1 MPRRRAFFL
10 IGRFTAAAGHV
21 EHRDFASELPG
32 GNPMKRPALLCTGEK
47 NKQGRDH
54 QHQRTD
60 DQQQYF
66 GSAPP
71 FGGLRRRLIRLIVTH
86 ARSTI
91 ETYSYHELV
100 RRHRQDQRQDDT
112 SRNSP
117 ASSRLNSRH
126 HAHQCPVRNVLVIT
140 AGHLC
145 QGPVHRLLG
154 GLCGD
159 LLLRLTEGCNRSV

>member
-1 MPRRRAFFL
+1 MIR
-10 IGRFTAAAGHV
+10 RFTAASMRHA
-21 EHRDFASELPG
+21 EHKDLAMG
-32 GNPMKRPALLCTGEK
+32 VTGDNTMKRLALLCTGEK
-47 NKQGRDH
+47 NKHGRDH

-60 DQQQYF
+60 DQQQYL

-154 GLCGD
+154 ELCGD